1 MYLRHGVLRALKVKN
16 VLLIIGA
23 LFFIIFSLVSI
34 INLFIT
40 YQDDI
45 DTALNAKSLPG
56 LLKFILISLFVIL
69 FAAFSRKLMGDAR
82 FYSSYFE
89 GSLDAHITFTE
100 LAKVSG
106 KPFFAVAIELFFFRK
121 IYMKKYS
128 LVTIDGTRQIELYSK
143 KTLCECKHCGAPV
156 EKRDY
161 FAGTCNYCGSS
172 DVFAKVLSGDRF
184 YSVSNEVK
192 KGVNRPDYYEQ
203 SNLQVKKTLF
213 ILFFLVGIG
222 AAVIAVFMLIDSIT
236 KYNDMTYINKVILD
250 TSNDIYSAADV
261 RSNLNMLIIF
271 SSIFLVVLFFLG
283 IRRFIKIFYVFEAEK
298 LAQFFAT
305 CEKPFIPATVI
316 PLVKMKGNARMRRV
330 RGALRS
336 GYLTN
341 CTLEYHDELKV
352 ALAKKIVKDTC
363 PSCASPITGAIDEN
377 YTCQVCGIK
386 ILGVIEKK

>member
-1 MYLRHGVLRALKVKN
+1 MYLRQGVLRGLKVKN

-23 LFFIIFSLVSI
+23 LFFIIFSLVAI
-34 INLFIT
+34 IDLFIT
-40 YQDDI
+40 YHDNI
-45 DTALNAKSLPG
+45 NTALNAKSFPG
-56 LLKFILISLFVIL
+56 LLKFILISFCVIL

-89 GSLDAHITFTE
+89 GSLDGHITFTE

-106 KPFFAVAIELFFFRK
+106 KPVFAVAIELFFFRY
-121 IYMKKYS
+121 IYMKKYT
-128 LVTIDGTRQIELYSK
+128 LVTIDGTRQIELFSK

-156 EKRDY
+156 EKSDY

-192 KGVNRPDYYEQ
+192 KGVNRPDYYEH
-203 SNLQVKKTLF
+203 SNLQDKKTLF
-213 ILFFLVGIG
+213 ILFFLIGIG
-222 AAVIAVFMLIDSIT
+222 AAAITAFMLADSIS

-250 TSNDIYSAADV
+250 SSNDIYSVAGV
-261 RSNLNMLIIF
+261 RSNLNMLIVF

-283 IRRFIKIFYVFEAEK
+283 IRRLIKIFCLFEAEK

-305 CEKPFIPATVI
+305 CDKPFVPASEI
-316 PLVKMKGNARMRRV
+316 PLVKKKGNGRMHRV

-336 GYLTN
+336 GYLAN

-363 PSCASPITGAIDEN
+363 PSCAAPITGAVDEN
-377 YTCQVCGIK
+377 YTCQVCGNR
-386 ILGVIEKK
+386 ILGVIEKE